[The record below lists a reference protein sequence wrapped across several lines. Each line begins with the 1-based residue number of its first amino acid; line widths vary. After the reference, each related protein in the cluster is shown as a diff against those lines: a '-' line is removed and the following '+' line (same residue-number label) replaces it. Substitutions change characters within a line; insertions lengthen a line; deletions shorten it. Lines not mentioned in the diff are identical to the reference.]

1 MNKQLNKQQS
11 QIVAWLREKMQ
22 ENRVKFSQIPNR
34 DSENT
39 KKKKKKNLQLN
50 GS

>member
-22 ENRVKFSQIPNR
+22 ENRVKFSQIQNR
-34 DSENT
+34 DSENS
-39 KKKKKKNLQLN
+39 KKKKNLQLN